1 MNLMS
6 RSISSQLQVGLTLIE
21 LLVAVSIFSVLG
33 VMTYRAVDAALN
45 SQSRISEHLS
55 SLQVLA
61 RADLRLQRIL
71 RQSLAGGGE
80 NARPV
85 MALREDGQ
93 LHFLRIDPSHGLEHA
108 ALGLRGNQLL
118 LQVWSGREAA
128 GAPLREEIL
137 LESVAALNWHFLLR
151 GREFVGWPA
160 SQEPSSQLPDAIGWE
175 IEWAPMGRIQRL
187 IALRG

>member
-6 RSISSQLQVGLTLIE
+6 RRVSSQLQVGLTLIE

-45 SQSRISEHLS
+45 SQNRIAEHLS
-55 SLQVLA
+55 SLQALA

-71 RQSLAGGGE
+71 RQSIAGGLE

-85 MALREDGQ
+85 MALREDGY
-93 LHFLRIDPSHGLEHA
+93 LHFLRIDASRGLEHA
-108 ALGLRGNQLL
+108 SLGLRGNQLL

-128 GAPLREEIL
+128 GTPLREEIL

-175 IEWAPMGRIQRL
+175 IEWAPLGRIQRL